1 MKYEPVNEEE
11 EEREVRFRVGEM
23 MTEIETDRQTDKRKE
38 SEQKKGDD

>member
-1 MKYEPVNEEE
+1 MNEEE